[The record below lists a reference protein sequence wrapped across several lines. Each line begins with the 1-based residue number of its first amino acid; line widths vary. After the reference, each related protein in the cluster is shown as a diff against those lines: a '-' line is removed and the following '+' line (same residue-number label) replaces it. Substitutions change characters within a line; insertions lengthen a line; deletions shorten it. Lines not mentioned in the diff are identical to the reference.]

1 MCELFTMC
9 SSSPLNPG
17 SELTAFREFA
27 DRNPDGWGIGSYDE
41 NGNASIH
48 KKAGSALTSAEY
60 ASAARV
66 VTSRIVVAHLRD
78 ASRKNTVLDINAH
91 PFLLSFL
98 GRSWMFAHNGSI
110 SVDYETTGDRLDAT
124 VDSARLFEFMRDE
137 VSTWL
142 SRKTSRSL
150 FQAVKRST
158 MRSYREFRGTANFV
172 LTDGELV
179 FVNKDGQHRNQ
190 IYLKVI
196 RHRSDTIQFCTRR
209 LDPEGWV
216 GVWKPSDYR
225 SRLMLASRRRL
236 LFNDRIAA

>member
-17 SELTAFREFA
+17 SELAAFREFA
-27 DRNPDGWGIGSYDE
+27 DRNPDGWGIGSYNE
-41 NGNASIH
+41 NGNTSIQ
-48 KKAGSALTSAEY
+48 KKAGSALTSSEY
-60 ASAARV
+60 ASAAGV

-158 MRSYREFRGTANFV
+158 TKCYREFRGTANFV
-172 LTDGELV
+172 LTDGELI
-179 FVNKDGQHRNQ
+179 FVNKDGQHRNR
-190 IYLKVI
+190 IYLRVI
-196 RHRSDTIQFCTRR
+196 RHGSDAIQFCTRR

-216 GVWKPSDYR
+216 RAWKPSTYR
-225 SRLMLASRRRL
+225 SRLMLASRGRL
-236 LFNDRIAA
+236 LFNSRIAA